1 MVRGR
6 PFEFCLGS
14 GQVIAGW
21 ERGVAT
27 MKVGERTVLTCAP
40 VFAYGSSGAGS
51 DIPPNA
57 SLNFEVELLGWKE
70 RTAASG
76 VAAFLDGGGSIL
88 LMLDMLFFM
97 AYEGTPAQWATAS
110 ARCSGG

>member
-1 MVRGR
+1 MARGR

-27 MKVGERTVLTCAP
+27 MKVGERAVLTCAP

-51 DIPPNA
+51 DIPPKA

-70 RTAASG
+70 CTAASG
-76 VAAFLDGGGSIL
+76 FAAFLEGGGSIL
-88 LMLDMLFFM
+88 LLLGMLLFL
-97 AYEGTPAQWATAS
+97 AYHKQII
-110 ARCSGG
+110 GGRWG